1 MPEVAD
7 TFFSNAINGIE
18 RIARA
23 EGYHVIIY
31 LTHESREREE
41 SILQELRG
49 GRVDGI
55 LMSVSQGV
63 ESNSIIHAQLAK
75 ELPLIFFDRACD
87 GVETARVLTDDF
99 ESSYRAT
106 QLLIS
111 KCRDYFPCISRR
123 ALHRSTAQS
132 RFSKG
137 SLR

>member
-63 ESNSIIHAQLAK
+63 ESNSIISTLNWRRSFRLSSLTAHA
-75 ELPLIFFDRACD
+75 
-87 GVETARVLTDDF
+87 TAWRP
-99 ESSYRAT
+99 RG
-106 QLLIS
+106 
-111 KCRDYFPCISRR
+111 C
-123 ALHRSTAQS
+123 
-132 RFSKG
+132 
-137 SLR
+137 